1 MLVLAKL
8 NQMDL
13 IQLSQHL
20 FKKGIPLITPLIK
33 TSYDAFLTLHR
44 SQDMMSRF
52 FILSVIGRTLTI
64 CTLEWSIVVCK
75 EGPTVV
81 IMLLDAYY
89 QAKGNLYI
97 LYMIYTGRQRS
108 LSLDDGF
115 RFVSTKHFI
124 IIVDWPELLCTFP
137 LSYTNALGISR
148 KL

>member
-1 MLVLAKL
+1 
-8 NQMDL
+8 
-13 IQLSQHL
+13 
-20 FKKGIPLITPLIK
+20 
-33 TSYDAFLTLHR
+33 
-44 SQDMMSRF
+44 MMSKF
-52 FILSVIGRTLTI
+52 FILPLIGRTLTI